1 MKGSFF
7 KKIVALVL
15 AFVGICSVG
24 GVAAAWVY
32 SDGPIEPVEQTL
44 GVGLGEFLFGSGVY
58 ILSVT
63 PVSVTTGSSVGTPSN
78 NESALTATMPVT
90 VVLGG
95 GYTQVVYRVEFAN
108 VTNNDLLLAGTNS
121 ALSVQT
127 DNFDH
132 AMMRIDANGRLACDV
147 TILSSGT
154 NQNVTF
160 AFKEIDTSKQ
170 LTATVSQGATADN
183 LDAIGDGKT
192 ELNYSDTNQR
202 WTNWTSAASGR
213 GQPSTLMLAFNDAKD
228 VSSVT
233 VYHFVDAGN
242 PAPCDFAE
250 LIKIEYFDENS
261 KQFVELCTATLTL
274 SGSDPVEYVTSST
287 GVTISQNWSN
297 ASRDIAVGSG
307 VKVYSMD
314 LVDTN
319 GTRHTNVGFG
329 STSTNKIAPQTTI
342 SFAKVNTSGLRITLD
357 ARANCF
363 VGVMEI
369 TAQ

>member
-1 MKGSFF
+1 MKSLY
-7 KKIVALVL
+7 KRLVAVVLALVSL
-15 AFVGICSVG
+15 FCIG

-32 SDGPIEPVEQTL
+32 SDGPIDPVEQTL

-63 PVSVTTGSSVGTPSN
+63 PVSVTTGSSVGTLSN
-78 NESALTATMPVT
+78 DESALTATMPVT

-95 GYTQVVYRVEFAN
+95 ASKVVYRVEFAN

-147 TILSSGT
+147 TISSSGT

-202 WTNWTSAASGR
+202 WTNWTSEASGR
-213 GQPSTLMLAFNDAKD
+213 GQPSTLMLAFNEAKD

-297 ASRDIAVGSG
+297 ASRDITSGSG

-314 LVDTN
+314 LKDPNT
-319 GTRHTNVGFG
+319 GTTVSNVSFA

>member
-1 MKGSFF
+1 MKGSFC

-44 GVGLGEFLFGSGVY
+44 GVDLGEFLFGSGVY

-63 PVSVTTGSSVGTPSN
+63 PVSVTTGSSVGTLSN
-78 NESALTATMPVT
+78 DESALTATMPVT

-95 GYTQVVYRVEFAN
+95 ESEVVYRVEFAN
-108 VTNNDLLLAGTNS
+108 VTSNDLLLAGTNS

-132 AMMRIDANGRLACDV
+132 AMMRIDANDRLACDV
-147 TILSSGT
+147 TIFSSGT
-154 NQNVTF
+154 NQDVTF
-160 AFKEIDTSKQ
+160 AFKKIDTNKQ
-170 LTATVSQGATADN
+170 LTATVTEGATADS
-183 LDAIGDGKT
+183 LDAIGDGQT

-202 WTNWTSAASGR
+202 WTNWTSEASGR
-213 GQPSTLMLAFNDAKD
+213 GQPSTLMLAFNDAKE

-250 LIKIEYFDENS
+250 SIKIEYFDENLN
-261 KQFVELCTATLTL
+261 QFVELCTATLTL

-287 GVTISQNWSN
+287 GATISQNWSN
-297 ASRDIAVGSG
+297 ASRDISVGSG
-307 VKVYSMD
+307 VLVYSMD
-314 LVDTN
+314 LVDTK
-319 GTRHTNVGFG
+319 GVSYTNVSFASG
-329 STSTNKIAPQTTI
+329 SGNTIAPQTTI

-357 ARANCF
+357 ARENCF

>member
-1 MKGSFF
+1 MKSLH
-7 KKIVALVL
+7 KRLVAVVLALVL
-15 AFVGICSVG
+15 LFCVG

-63 PVSVTTGSSVGTPSN
+63 PVSVTTGSSVGTLSN
-78 NESALTATMPVT
+78 DESALTATMPVT

-95 GYTQVVYRVEFAN
+95 ESKVVYRVEFAN
-108 VTNNDLLLAGTNS
+108 VTSNDLLLAGTNS

-132 AMMRIDANGRLACDV
+132 AMMRIDANDRLACDV
-147 TILSSGT
+147 TISSSGT

-160 AFKEIDTSKQ
+160 AFKKIETSKQ
-170 LTATVSQGATADN
+170 LTATVAQGATADN

-202 WTNWTSAASGR
+202 WTNWTSEASGR

-250 LIKIEYFDENS
+250 LIKIEYFDENLN
-261 KQFVELCTATLTL
+261 QFVELCTATLTL
-274 SGSDPVEYVTSST
+274 NGNDPVEYSST
-287 GVTISQNWSN
+287 GATIRHNWSN
-297 ASRDIAVGSG
+297 ASRDISVVSG

-314 LVDTN
+314 LVDPDTGVTN
-319 GTRHTNVGFG
+319 KNVSFA
-329 STSTNKIAPQTTI
+329 STSSNKIAPQTTI

>member
-1 MKGSFF
+1 MKGSFC

-32 SDGPIEPVEQTL
+32 ADGPIDPVEQTL
-44 GVGLGEFLFGSGVY
+44 DVGLGEFLFGSGVY

-95 GYTQVVYRVEFAN
+95 ESEVVYRVEFAN

-132 AMMRIDANGRLACDV
+132 AMMRIDANDKLACDV
-147 TILSSGT
+147 TIFSSGT
-154 NQNVTF
+154 NQDVTF
-160 AFKEIDTSKQ
+160 AFKKIDTNKQ
-170 LTATVSQGATADN
+170 LTATVTQGATADS
-183 LDAIGDGKT
+183 LDAIGDGYT
-192 ELNYSDTNQR
+192 ELDYSSTDQR
-202 WTNWTSAASGR
+202 WTNWTSEASGR
-213 GQPSTLMLAFNDAKD
+213 GQPSTLMLAFNDAKE

-261 KQFVELCTATLTL
+261 NQFVELCTATLTL
-274 SGSDPVEYVTSST
+274 SGSDPVEYT
-287 GVTISQNWSN
+287 GATISQNWSN
-297 ASRDIAVGSG
+297 ASRDIYVGSG
-307 VKVYSMD
+307 VRVYSMD
-314 LVDTN
+314 LVDAK
-319 GTRHTNVGFG
+319 GVSYTNVSFASG
-329 STSTNKIAPQTTI
+329 SGNKIAPQTTI

-357 ARANCF
+357 ARDNCF